1 MKIKDNIYNF
11 SFKFLDYEFD
21 TFTNESD
28 IYDLNWLKCRFEF
41 TFKGTYLSIDDASM
55 TTFDVLN
62 FVAAIENILMTNE
75 YKDVELQNL
84 EPDFILRFSSNYTG
98 YRIYIHYN
106 FYVDESFESI
116 DFSVFMTKEE
126 TFNFIKELKE
136 EINSFPYRRI
146 TNYFKI
152 NSQYKSMA
160 DIASILKKDDLIE
173 GLITYDSTDI
183 LINKS
188 EFFKIKISDIY
199 GKINNKYFYSIS
211 LNNKSYTCVE
221 ENNLL
226 KEIHK
231 LYNDNYVIVE
241 YIWEIGFYKRR
252 WFDTVDKVKIN
263 LNKINKKVL
272 RVFNFKA
279 LLYYNKKYIT
289 LQKDLIEMNKLAYLD
304 NRTKKVWFTK
314 DNKRR
319 IQIYK
324 RNNNSFSYIFEE
336 LIFRE
341 EIEYKTTYNYASW
354 IPYDDGQS
362 HNYSSIEELEK
373 DISYILEEN
382 KMYLEKEVVL

>member
-1 MKIKDNIYNF
+1 MF
-11 SFKFLDYEFD
+11 RLH
-21 TFTNESD
+21 
-28 IYDLNWLKCRFEF
+28 LLQ
-41 TFKGTYLSIDDASM
+41 L
-55 TTFDVLN
+55 VL
-62 FVAAIENILMTNE
+62 L
-75 YKDVELQNL
+75 
-84 EPDFILRFSSNYTG
+84 
-98 YRIYIHYN
+98 
-106 FYVDESFESI
+106 
-116 DFSVFMTKEE
+116 
-126 TFNFIKELKE
+126 
-136 EINSFPYRRI
+136 
-146 TNYFKI
+146 
-152 NSQYKSMA
+152 
-160 DIASILKKDDLIE
+160 
-173 GLITYDSTDI
+173 
-183 LINKS
+183 
-188 EFFKIKISDIY
+188 
-199 GKINNKYFYSIS
+199 YFYF
-211 LNNKSYTCVE
+211 VHQ
-221 ENNLL
+221 NNLL